1 MNRQNT
7 TATSGEKRLLNID
20 EACNYIGL
28 GKTFARAYLKEIGA
42 ERRIGSR
49 RVLFDKEVID
59 ASIDNNR

>member
-1 MNRQNT
+1 MSRQNAT
-7 TATSGEKRLLNID
+7 TSEGKRLLNID

-28 GKTFARAYLKEIGA
+28 GKTFARAYLKKIGA

-49 RVLFDKEVID
+49 RVLFDKKVID